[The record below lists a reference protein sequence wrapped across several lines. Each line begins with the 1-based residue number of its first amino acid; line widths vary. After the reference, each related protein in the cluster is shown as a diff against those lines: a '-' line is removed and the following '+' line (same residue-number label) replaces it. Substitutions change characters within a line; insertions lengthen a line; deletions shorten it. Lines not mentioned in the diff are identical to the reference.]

1 MAMAKRAFDPKLLE
15 FLVCPLSKTA
25 LRKSASNPRKKI
37 EYSEKRQELI
47 SDELGVAYPIIDGIP
62 NLIPLD
68 GRIMEETEDISRSA
82 RAPQAS
88 E

>member
-25 LRKSASNPRKKI
+25 LR
-37 EYSEKRQELI
+37 YSEKRQELI